1 MKQAKRLLKL
11 LKSIQNKDMNLF
23 YFLSV
28 EEQRETNDLIVELE
42 KQSEPYVYDDS
53 DSLADWEKG

>member
-1 MKQAKRLLKL
+1 LKL